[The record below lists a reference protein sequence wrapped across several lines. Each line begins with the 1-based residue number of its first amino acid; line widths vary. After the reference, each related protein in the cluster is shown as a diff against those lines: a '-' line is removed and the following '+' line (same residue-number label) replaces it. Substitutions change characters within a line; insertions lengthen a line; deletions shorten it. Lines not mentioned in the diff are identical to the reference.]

1 MEWAAVSLVYFLAGI
16 LGLREL
22 GVPLTSLVA
31 PATVAGVAIGF
42 GAQQVVG
49 DVLAGFFL
57 FAERQ
62 FGVGD
67 QIRLST
73 PGQLTGVSG
82 TVEELTLRVTK
93 VRSAQG
99 ELIVVP
105 NSALRQVT
113 NLSKDWSRVVID
125 IPIPAE
131 EDLDHVISIIGKA
144 ASGMAALDDWRD
156 QIIGEPVVAGVEN
169 IEVGYVLLRLLVRTL
184 PGRQFDVG
192 RELRLRVVMALRA
205 AEHLDPGGGRV
216 AIEFFMRISDG
227 LAALRRPI
235 SDRVRV
241 RWSTAVMVILFL
253 GLGALYLEVKTTTSS
268 TAAASKTIND
278 VTKGLQPGDSIVI
291 SRPGTTTTTTVAR
304 VPSRPSGT
312 TTTTSPATTTAPVP
326 STTEL
331 GHNSTTFELGARDRG
346 GNHHDGPRAGLDV
359 HVVHVAPLR

>member
-1 MEWAAVSLVYFLAGI
+1 MPPSSGELIRWLGARYRGALDEEVRDRIEAGGVVPEGSKRARAVGQAVEWAAVSLVYFLAGI

-205 AEHLDPGGGRV
+205 AN
-216 AIEFFMRISDG
+216 ISTP
-227 LAALRRPI
+227 A
-235 SDRVRV
+235 
-241 RWSTAVMVILFL
+241 
-253 GLGALYLEVKTTTSS
+253 
-268 TAAASKTIND
+268 AAAS
-278 VTKGLQPGDSIVI
+278 
-291 SRPGTTTTTTVAR
+291 
-304 VPSRPSGT
+304 PSS
-312 TTTTSPATTTAPVP
+312 S
-326 STTEL
+326 S
-331 GHNSTTFELGARDRG
+331 
-346 GNHHDGPRAGLDV
+346 
-359 HVVHVAPLR
+359 